1 MNVSFMKMYRL
12 IRPINNN
19 LPVTDFERVLIE
31 KEFFEDLEKVFDE
44 IADVVLHC
52 PLFNSTKKDND

>member
-12 IRPINNN
+12 IRNINNN

-52 PLFNSTKKDND
+52 PLSDLTKKKNV